1 MKKILKLMMLLW
13 CFLLVFVSC
22 GKKNSGDLQ
31 PINENV
37 SDPQETDSGMD
48 GLYNAK
54 FETLNPHIN
63 GTVPGSATFYFNGDR
78 LLTFLRVFAGFP
90 RAWHQQG
97 VYLGKRCPTLL
108 DDKNLDGF
116 IDIQEAMNVVGKMII
131 PLDANLN
138 SQYEGKNFYPRGD
151 LSGSYHYER
160 VSSYQRLLNDLMAQD
175 IYPDDHIVKL
185 NPDETFSLFGKVV
198 LVQGINEDPL
208 LPDTVGSLG
217 DKKSFQTLPITC
229 GIIKRVKAPPGSSQY
244 DEIPGPVADVEE
256 GQDRPS
262 PEGPNI
268 PRTTGGSDSGG
279 PTSGGSTS
287 GGSTSGGSTSGGS
300 TSGGSTS
307 GGSTSGGSTS
317 GGSTSGGS
325 TSGDSTSGGSTSGD
339 STSGGSTSG
348 GSTSGDSTSGGSTSG
363 GGEDGGTDPS
373 ETRPGHHK
381 R

>member
-1 MKKILKLMMLLW
+1 MKKILSLVTLL
-13 CFLLVFVSC
+13 CFFSLIFISC
-22 GKKNSGDLQ
+22 GKKNSGDLK
-31 PINENV
+31 PINENAT
-37 SDPQETDSGMD
+37 DTQETDSGMD

-54 FETLNPHIN
+54 FVTLNPHIN
-63 GTVPGSATFYFNGDR
+63 GTVPGSVTFYFKGDR
-78 LLTFLRVFAGFP
+78 LLTFLRIFAGFP

-97 VYLGKRCPTLL
+97 VFLGKRCPTLA
-108 DDKNLDGF
+108 DDTNLDGI
-116 IDIQEAMNVVGKMII
+116 IDIQEAIKVVGKMII

-138 SQYEGKNFYPRGD
+138 TQNEGRNFYPKGD

-160 VSSYQRLLNDLMAQD
+160 VSSYQRLLNDLKALD
-175 IYPDDHIVKL
+175 VYPDDHIVKL
-185 NPDETFSLFGKVV
+185 NPNESFKLFGKVV

-208 LPDTVGSLG
+208 LPDTVGTLG

-229 GIIKRVKAPPGSSQY
+229 GIIRRVKGPPGSSQY
-244 DEIPGPVADVEE
+244 DEIPGPIADVEE

-268 PRTTGGSDSGG
+268 PRTTGGSGSGG
-279 PTSGGSTS
+279 STSGGSTS

-325 TSGDSTSGGSTSGD
+325 TSG
-339 STSGGSTSG
+339 GSTSG
-348 GSTSGDSTSGGSTSG
+348 GSTTGGSTSG
-363 GGEDGGTDPS
+363 GETTGGGEEGALLMKG
-373 ETRPGHHK
+373 RL
-381 R
+381 